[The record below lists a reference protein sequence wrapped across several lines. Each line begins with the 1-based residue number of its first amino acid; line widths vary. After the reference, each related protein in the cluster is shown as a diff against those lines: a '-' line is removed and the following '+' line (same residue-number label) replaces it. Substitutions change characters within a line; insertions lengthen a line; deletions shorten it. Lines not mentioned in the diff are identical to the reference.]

1 MVAVLQLQDGGNSL
15 GRVTNFLALGKSGAA
30 TNTFSNNNPITI
42 LDNSPADIYPSTIAV
57 SGLGPATTRVTA
69 TLTGLGHSYPADM
82 DILLVG
88 PLGQKVLLMSDAVG
102 GNSFSGLNLTF
113 ADSAPSGL
121 PFSTP
126 ITSGTYK
133 PTDWTDFG
141 PPDTFPAPAPSGPYG
156 TNLSI
161 LNGTDPNGTWSLYI
175 VDDTGG
181 DSGNLTGGWSLT
193 IAATTP
199 AICCGPDSSA
209 DLAVSM
215 TASQP
220 SIPIGS
226 NVTFTVTLTNL
237 GPNFASDVVFSNPL
251 PAGFLFVSANS
262 ATGSVTN
269 DNGTVLWALGTLT
282 NNARGTLTITVTGV
296 LPGTITN
303 TAFAISRAADPNP
316 ANSSPATPVA
326 VVPPSPVALFSA
338 GPLIGPVP
346 LTVNFT
352 DESAGGGITNRF
364 WNFGDG
370 STTNATLTN
379 FTHVYLAG
387 TNTVSLTV
395 TGPGGTNTLTR
406 FNYIVATNR
415 PPVLAVTPAGL
426 DFGTFVTGLVTN
438 QDFQIVNTGGLPLS
452 GSATSSP
459 PFLIQ
464 NGSPYS
470 LAPGQTGQVSIGF
483 APITPGSF
491 NNVVTFTSNGG
502 NSTNTV
508 AGSATNPPPKFAV
521 SPALL
526 DFGSVIISQIATQ
539 SFELVNTGAVTL
551 TGNITTSQPFD
562 LPTSSLTLGAGQT
575 GLIAVTFSPLTSG
588 SFSNIIVF
596 NTSGGTITNSVL
608 GIGLTP
614 PQLAILPSSI
624 NFGTVAVGT
633 NAQASFTV
641 TNTGGAALSNGL
653 ATVSGGPFTILSG
666 TPFSLPGF
674 GSTNLVVRF
683 TPASAANFS
692 NVVLFTTSNAGNS
705 TNTLLG
711 IGAVIPIA
719 AFSATPTNGL

>member
-1 MVAVLQLQDGGNSL
+1 NETNETFFVNLSSPVNANLSRIQAVGTIVNDDTLAAIASAGATLAAESCLPANGAIDPNESVTVNFLLRNVSAGTANTTTLTATLLQAGGVISPGAAHNYGALTPNGAAVSRPFTFTANGVCGDTMVAVLQLQDGGNSL

-237 GPNFASDVVFSNPL
+237 G
-251 PAGFLFVSANS
+251 
-262 ATGSVTN
+262 
-269 DNGTVLWALGTLT
+269 
-282 NNARGTLTITVTGV
+282 
-296 LPGTITN
+296 
-303 TAFAISRAADPNP
+303 
-316 ANSSPATPVA
+316 
-326 VVPPSPVALFSA
+326 
-338 GPLIGPVP
+338 
-346 LTVNFT
+346 
-352 DESAGGGITNRF
+352 
-364 WNFGDG
+364 
-370 STTNATLTN
+370 
-379 FTHVYLAG
+379 
-387 TNTVSLTV
+387 
-395 TGPGGTNTLTR
+395 
-406 FNYIVATNR
+406 
-415 PPVLAVTPAGL
+415 
-426 DFGTFVTGLVTN
+426 
-438 QDFQIVNTGGLPLS
+438 
-452 GSATSSP
+452 
-459 PFLIQ
+459 
-464 NGSPYS
+464 
-470 LAPGQTGQVSIGF
+470 
-483 APITPGSF
+483 
-491 NNVVTFTSNGG
+491 
-502 NSTNTV
+502 
-508 AGSATNPPPKFAV
+508 
-521 SPALL
+521 
-526 DFGSVIISQIATQ
+526 
-539 SFELVNTGAVTL
+539 
-551 TGNITTSQPFD
+551 
-562 LPTSSLTLGAGQT
+562 
-575 GLIAVTFSPLTSG
+575 
-588 SFSNIIVF
+588 
-596 NTSGGTITNSVL
+596 
-608 GIGLTP
+608 
-614 PQLAILPSSI
+614 
-624 NFGTVAVGT
+624 
-633 NAQASFTV
+633 
-641 TNTGGAALSNGL
+641 
-653 ATVSGGPFTILSG
+653 
-666 TPFSLPGF
+666 
-674 GSTNLVVRF
+674 
-683 TPASAANFS
+683 
-692 NVVLFTTSNAGNS
+692 
-705 TNTLLG
+705 
-711 IGAVIPIA
+711 
-719 AFSATPTNGL
+719 